1 MYNEPL
7 LNAPASAGTQRMP
20 DLLTCKQN
28 IGGLTLCQKKPLS
41 YSMTR
46 IQASVLIRGKW
57 QGRNSGTFLFCSHID
72 GTYFAIA
79 IG

>member
-1 MYNEPL
+1 
-7 LNAPASAGTQRMP
+7 MP
-20 DLLTCKQN
+20 DQLAYKQN
-28 IGGLTLCQKKPLS
+28 IGGLNPREKKPLS

-57 QGRNSGTFLFCSHID
+57 QGRNPGMFLFCSHIN
-72 GTYFAIA
+72 GSYFAMA